1 MNKLK
6 QKYAEKEIKIIKFEF
21 NGKIIYSALFIRKGL
36 KEFFEFTKK
45 FCNYYIN
52 TLGYENYGLKIQEVL
67 ENKLGIKFIKLKARK
82 NQNDKVKFLSDLLLD
97 TKNTVIFDD
106 KSFVWIKDKL
116 NVITSKVFID
126 KEINLDNLERLNL
139 GNNTYL
145 FLKNFSPFF
154 YYESSEENWQIQKL
168 NHEEFCPF
176 YDLKEKD
183 CFSGEYL
190 EPEEYQ
196 FIYMKEIIKII
207 YYLVNQSNISIPEAL
222 KLIRYDI
229 FYNSYFNLNYYEK
242 KGKEILKEIIKI
254 CGGIIFDKNNK
265 KELNNNKSFFVCS
278 FDDYYKYQEEIEKEK
293 LVLEN
298 FRVISD
304 KYIINS
310 FYFMT
315 NLENELDN
323 PQYCLDIKDNENFD
337 DY

>member
-1 MNKLK
+1 L
-6 QKYAEKEIKIIKFEF
+6 
-21 NGKIIYSALFIRKGL
+21 IRKGL

>member
-1 MNKLK
+1 L
-6 QKYAEKEIKIIKFEF
+6 
-21 NGKIIYSALFIRKGL
+21 IRKGL

-154 YYESSEENWQIQKL
+154 YYKSPQENWQAQKL
-168 NHEEFCPF
+168 NHEEFSPF
-176 YDLKEKD
+176 M
-183 CFSGEYL
+183 
-190 EPEEYQ
+190 
-196 FIYMKEIIKII
+196 I
-207 YYLVNQSNISIPEAL
+207 
-222 KLIRYDI
+222 
-229 FYNSYFNLNYYEK
+229 
-242 KGKEILKEIIKI
+242 
-254 CGGIIFDKNNK
+254 
-265 KELNNNKSFFVCS
+265 
-278 FDDYYKYQEEIEKEK
+278 
-293 LVLEN
+293 
-298 FRVISD
+298 
-304 KYIINS
+304 
-310 FYFMT
+310 
-315 NLENELDN
+315 
-323 PQYCLDIKDNENFD
+323 
-337 DY
+337 